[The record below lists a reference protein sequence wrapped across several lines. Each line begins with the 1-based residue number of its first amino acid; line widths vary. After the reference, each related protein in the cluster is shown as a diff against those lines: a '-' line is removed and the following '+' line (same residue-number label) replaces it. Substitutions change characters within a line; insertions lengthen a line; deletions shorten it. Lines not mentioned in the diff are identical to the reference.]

1 MPTNV
6 SQLTKVEKNNIINKH
21 KALVDELNA
30 YLPDEQ
36 KIEYNSNLE
45 ALLDDEKVA
54 GYCKTVSELD
64 ERMRKQKEIYTDYIK
79 DNPIPQKNSYL
90 PRTIWMGLKTEN
102 TDIAKEYNKKYLDE
116 YRKNP
121 EKIFYQRYK
130 KVLEFN
136 PKRILDI
143 IDDKEKL
150 VEFYKNNQELCE
162 DAFCFSSAL
171 SNPAIKLN
179 PELKRAKPCM
189 VKLVE
194 TFAYP
199 MVVAK
204 AEMDAGA
211 FVFPKLTQEQA
222 AIIVNTNPNLMKS
235 ESPLRAGL
243 SDALDPGG
251 VNKIKNTFKTIT
263 DHGYKLEPGVAVKY
277 QALQFNPNTNTE
289 AEINLEDGIKNLKND
304 GNICVRER
312 QPEEI
317 DEIMKIN
324 NANEKAYLSVWQKRF
339 SRNYNEKT
347 FDLESIKNANKGGFF
362 ERTFKRTSVE
372 YRTFIQTL
380 QDFNNPESQNY
391 LNKELLKKTAED
403 YFDYKTEQGISF
415 NKLDETSKGRL
426 KLVSSVIKTINDM
439 DNDPEAVN
447 KEIENDLNEIP
458 IVREQFLNENDI
470 EEKNVIDNNIEFDNN
485 IIINEKSMDLKN

>member
-6 SQLTKVEKNNIINKH
+6 TQLTKVEKNNIINKH
-21 KALVDELNA
+21 KALVDELNT
-30 YLPDEQ
+30 YLPDEY
-36 KIEYNSNLE
+36 KIQYDSTLE
-45 ALLDDEKVA
+45 AKLEDPKTA
-54 GYCKTVSELD
+54 AYCKTVYELD
-64 ERMRKQKEIYTDYIK
+64 ERLKRQKAIYLDYIK
-79 DNPIPQKNSYL
+79 DNPIPQKINYL
-90 PRTIWMGLKTEN
+90 PRTIWIGLKTEN

-150 VEFYKNNQELCE
+150 IEFYKNNQELCE
-162 DAFCFSSAL
+162 DAFCFSSAMG
-171 SNPAIKLN
+171 NPNAKIN
-179 PELKRAKPCM
+179 PELKKAIPCM
-189 VKLVE
+189 VKIVE
-194 TFAYP
+194 SFAYP
-199 MVVAK
+199 MVFAK
-204 AEMDAGA
+204 TEMDAGA
-211 FVFPKLTQEQA
+211 LVFPKLTQMQA
-222 AIIVNTNPNLMKS
+222 GIIVDAHPDYMKNG
-235 ESPLRAGL
+235 SPLRTCL
-243 SDALDPGG
+243 SEALDPNG
-251 VNKIKNTFKTIT
+251 VDKVKNTLKTIT
-263 DHGYKLEPGVAVKY
+263 DYGYKLEPGIAVKY
-277 QALQFNPNTNTE
+277 QALKHNPNTNTE

-324 NANEKAYLSVWQKRF
+324 NAHEKAYLSVWQKRF
-339 SRNYNEKT
+339 SRNYNEEP
-347 FDLESIKNANKGGFF
+347 FNLESIKNANKGGFF
-362 ERTFKRTSVE
+362 ERTFKRTSAE

-426 KLVSSVIKTINDM
+426 RLVSSVIKTINDM

-447 KEIENDLNEIP
+447 KDIKNNLNEIS
-458 IVREQFLNENDI
+458 IVREQFLNKNDI
-470 EEKNVIDNNIEFDNN
+470 EENAIDNVEYDNN
-485 IIINEKSMDLKN
+485 IIVNEKSMDLK